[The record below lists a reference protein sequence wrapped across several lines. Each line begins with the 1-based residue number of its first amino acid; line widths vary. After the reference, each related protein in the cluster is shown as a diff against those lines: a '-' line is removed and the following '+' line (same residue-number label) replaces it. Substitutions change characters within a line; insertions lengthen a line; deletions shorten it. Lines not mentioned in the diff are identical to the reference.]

1 MAREETQFPHAS
13 MLTLRYP
20 VFNKY
25 VAQCRRNPTQE
36 EYDNLLDTFEY
47 FLRAAIDHGHID
59 EELYDLYGVVRDRDM
74 NGNEVFRNAGISQE
88 SYQRAKCL
96 THKYQVHLRKQQILQ
111 LQKKERQKEELAN
124 AKWQAKIDNNIDVV
138 HLLCSKLERDGK
150 LFEAEKDSPKEEYLS
165 RCTLDMIAEL
175 NGDQLGYFIL
185 ARLDGEKYKFTS
197 LSSLPKKG
205 TLEEAQDE
213 NAWTKIRIAYNCLEN
228 PNCVEGKLPFD
239 LTVVED
245 ETSEEDFT
253 PTVISLSDDDDVLPS
268 QLLSSE
274 QWVKYVIELFNLE
287 DMGIAEVTKEE
298 MDKADLLVKLLRERY
313 YPHIKGRIKN
323 KAKHTHWS
331 MKLAYKN
338 LPVDAALQVLS
349 RHTKRDLLSLKEY
362 DSLLASNTN
371 SFYQVSRF
379 PSKEGAYLYYDD
391 NLGDFVRS
399 GKKTRGGGFAARGKE
414 HKDGAKAAKSSSN
427 FYFKYPSETSA
438 RKSQSNKQGLF
449 ENLSFV
455 VAAGFWS
462 EEWCREELG

>member
-1 MAREETQFPHAS
+1 
-13 MLTLRYP
+13 ML
-20 VFNKY
+20 F
-25 VAQCRRNPTQE
+25 
-36 EYDNLLDTFEY
+36 
-47 FLRAAIDHGHID
+47 
-59 EELYDLYGVVRDRDM
+59 
-74 NGNEVFRNAGISQE
+74 
-88 SYQRAKCL
+88 
-96 THKYQVHLRKQQILQ
+96 
-111 LQKKERQKEELAN
+111 
-124 AKWQAKIDNNIDVV
+124 
-138 HLLCSKLERDGK
+138 
-150 LFEAEKDSPKEEYLS
+150 
-165 RCTLDMIAEL
+165 
-175 NGDQLGYFIL
+175 
-185 ARLDGEKYKFTS
+185 
-197 LSSLPKKG
+197 
-205 TLEEAQDE
+205 
-213 NAWTKIRIAYNCLEN
+213 
-228 PNCVEGKLPFD
+228 
-239 LTVVED
+239 
-245 ETSEEDFT
+245 
-253 PTVISLSDDDDVLPS
+253 
-268 QLLSSE
+268 
-274 QWVKYVIELFNLE
+274 ELFNLE

-371 SFYQVSRF
+371 NFYQVSRF

-391 NLGDFVRS
+391 NLGDFVHS

-455 VAAGFWS
+455 VAAGF
-462 EEWCREELG
+462 